1 MRNVNTMQKVS
12 GSQESE
18 ENVYYLLCFGWRS
31 IGEQARRAVGTHIIF
46 VLKSRTYVYAI
57 KLVIYFRV

>member
-1 MRNVNTMQKVS
+1 MGAKSQKKM
-12 GSQESE
+12 
-18 ENVYYLLCFGWRS
+18 YTIYLLCFGWRS